1 MTTAL
6 SLRGVSITAPPA
18 IAAKPAGGLPVYGQR
33 VRDFDTWRP
42 GYAGAMVEVIIAG
55 TTERAA
61 LFSDPYLGVAIEN
74 PQTLLTWE
82 DGNGDTYGKFA
93 TPVYTYQ
100 PYVLYINATDSTGVE
115 RPAITDLAAQDISQS
130 LVESTRGAYP
140 KVMADFVDLVIHAA
154 MFGVISNDAGSS
166 LSTATL
172 VAAIGAAAAQ
182 GGGVVVLPSGN
193 IPYTPITLPTGV
205 RLRGQGLNAT
215 TMRCQQ
221 SGSTITL
228 GGDGAGLEELTVD
241 GINLV
246 AGSVGVHGNDVAQ
259 PHFRN
264 VMIRRFE
271 TGIQLH
277 GASAAGWHNFSISN
291 CTGGA
296 DLRGDT
302 GSGDTN
308 EGAEIANIQWSS
320 GAVSLCTSYGI
331 AVRFVDR
338 PAREIA
344 LSGVGFSSNV
354 GPALLLHGARGFTAR
369 DCYWTGNTSDIQI
382 EDDNNSLYADQ
393 NTTSRVLIA
402 GGQISGGE
410 ILFNGTCTEVVF
422 DGVEM
427 LDVSSNLTVPT
438 NHILMRD
445 CIEDADCT
453 STGDTKK
460 LLRWSSFDEGV
471 TTGITTDATAT
482 VAWQL
487 EMAPGEVGLFQA
499 EAVGRARNDITYGIF
514 WIVAGAARP
523 AATLDFNLQTGNYTA
538 GLVVTGATSGASARI
553 VAVVQSAGS
562 GTLTLRDIEGTF
574 TSGELI
580 TDTSTG
586 SARVSG
592 SLGTSNVALDATGS
606 DPVRADTITGSGWDV
621 VFDVSGS
628 MIQAK
633 VTGEASKTIE
643 WTVKV
648 RKLVP

>member
-6 SLRGVSITAPPA
+6 SIRGVSITAPPA

-33 VRDFDTWRP
+33 VQDFDTWRP

-61 LFSDPYLGVAIEN
+61 LFSDPYRGVEIAN
-74 PQTLLTWE
+74 PQTLLTWA
-82 DGNGDTYGKFA
+82 DTNGETFGKFA
-93 TPVYTYQ
+93 TPVYAYQ
-100 PYVLYINATDSTGVE
+100 PYVLYINATDSTGIE
-115 RPAITDLAAQDISQS
+115 RPAITDLAGQDISGS
-130 LVESTRGAYP
+130 LVSSTRGDYP
-140 KVMADFVDLVIHAA
+140 KAMADFADLVIHAS
-154 MFGVISNDAGSS
+154 MYGVISDDAGSA

-182 GGGVVVLPSGN
+182 GGGVVALPAGN

-215 TMRCQQ
+215 TMRCQE
-221 SGSTITL
+221 SGNTITL

-246 AGSVGVHGNDVAQ
+246 GGSVGIHGADVAQ
-259 PHFRN
+259 PHFKN

-271 TGIQLH
+271 TGGKLL
-277 GASAAGWHNFSISN
+277 GGSAANWDNLSFSN
-291 CTGGA
+291 CGGGVE
-296 DLRGDT
+296 LRGDT
-302 GSGDTN
+302 DSGGN
-308 EGAEIANIQWSS
+308 GNGAEIANIQWGS

-331 AVRFVDR
+331 AVRFVDQ
-338 PAREIA
+338 PAREIV
-344 LSGVGFSSNV
+344 LRGVGFSSNI
-354 GPALLLHGARGFTAR
+354 GPALLLHGARGVIAR
-369 DCYWTGNTSDIQI
+369 DCYWTGNTSNIQI
-382 EDDNNSLYADQ
+382 EDDNNSLYAND
-393 NTTSRVLIA
+393 NTTSRITIQ
-402 GGQISGGE
+402 GGQIDGGE
-410 ILFNGTCTEVVF
+410 ILFNGTCNQVVL
-422 DGVEM
+422 DHVD
-427 LDVSSNLTVPT
+427 LKDVSYNLTVPT
-438 NHILMRD
+438 NHIMLRD
-445 CIEDADCT
+445 CIEDAACT

-460 LLRWSSFDEGV
+460 LVRWSSFDEGV
-471 TTGITTDATAT
+471 VTGITTDATAT

-487 EMAPGEVGLFQA
+487 EMASGEVGLFQA
-499 EAVGRARNDITYGIF
+499 EAVGRARNNITYGIF

-523 AATLDFNLQTGNYTA
+523 AATLAFNIQTGNYTA
-538 GLVVTGATSGASARI
+538 GLVVTGTTSGASARI
-553 VAVVQSAGS
+553 VAVVQAAGS

-574 TSGELI
+574 ISGELI

-606 DPVRADTITGSGWDV
+606 DPVRVDTITGTGWDV

-628 MIQAK
+628 MMQVK
-633 VTGEASKTIE
+633 VTGEAANTIE